1 MKPRVLSPYKI
12 LTIAAFS
19 TGTAGG
25 LACTTTPHA
34 APVASNVTLAA
45 PAPPSPPP
53 RTDTGPATVAAA
65 QPEAAPPAADSQE
78 PRLLTLRAE
87 LDGEG
92 DKALKRVAHFRPIC
106 DAKGYPL
113 VGNLMRKGQVGMQP
127 STFCTNVRRTAAR

>member
-53 RTDTGPATVAAA
+53 RTDTGPATVAAELSWRWN
-65 QPEAAPPAADSQE
+65 QPLRSV
-78 PRLLTLRAE
+78 TL
-87 LDGEG
+87 
-92 DKALKRVAHFRPIC
+92 V
-106 DAKGYPL
+106 
-113 VGNLMRKGQVGMQP
+113 
-127 STFCTNVRRTAAR
+127 